1 MARQTSR
8 EIGAPVT
15 LGDIANTVGLCLI
28 AFVFVFPILW
38 TAMMSLKTRVD
49 ALSMPPKWLFV
60 PTFQHYATVWNE
72 GSLLTYAG
80 NSLIVALA
88 STAFGLV
95 LGVPA
100 GYALARMEFRG
111 QRVLLLGIL
120 STRMIPPVAF
130 IIPFFLIFTAVGL
143 KDTYTALVIV
153 YLTIILGFVIW
164 MMRSYFLEIPRELE
178 EAAVI
183 DGCSR
188 WGVFLRIVLP
198 LSIPGLAT
206 SAIFSFVFSWNEFLY
221 AMVLTARHAKTLP
234 LGIYNWVSY
243 EEVRWGELTA
253 AAMFAMLPVII
264 FYFFVQKA
272 LVRGLTMGAVK
283 G

>member
-1 MARQTSR
+1 MTAGDVLNT
-8 EIGAPVT
+8 IGLA
-15 LGDIANTVGLCLI
+15 AI

-60 PTFQHYATVWNE
+60 PTFEHYATVWND
-72 GSLLTYAG
+72 GSLLDYAQ

-88 STAFGLV
+88 STALGLA

-100 GYALARMEFRG
+100 AYAFARMEFRG
-111 QRVLLLGIL
+111 QRPLLLGIL

-130 IIPFFLIFTAVGL
+130 IIPFFSIFSALGL

-164 MMRSYFLEIPRELE
+164 MMRSYFLDIPREVE
-178 EAAVI
+178 EAAML
-183 DGCSR
+183 DGCGR
-188 WGVFLRIVLP
+188 WGVFLRIALP
-198 LSIPGLAT
+198 LSLPGLAT
-206 SAIFSFVFSWNEFLY
+206 SAIFSFIFSWNEFLY

-243 EEVRWGELTA
+243 EEINWGELTA
-253 AAMFAMLPVII
+253 AAVLAMLPVVV

-272 LVRGLTMGAVK
+272 LLRGLTMGAVK

>member
-1 MARQTSR
+1 M
-8 EIGAPVT
+8 V
-15 LGDIANTVGLCLI
+15 NTIVLLAA
-28 AFVFVFPILW
+28 AFVFLFPILW
-38 TAMMSLKTRVD
+38 AVMMSLKTRVD
-49 ALSMPPKWLFV
+49 ALSMPPKWFFT
-60 PTFQHYATVWNE
+60 PTFEHYVTVWKD
-72 GSLLTYAG
+72 GSLLHYAQ
-80 NSLIVALA
+80 NSLVVAVS
-88 STAFGLV
+88 STVIGLI

-100 GYALARMEFRG
+100 AYILARSNFRG
-111 QRVLLLGIL
+111 QNAILLGIL

-130 IIPFFLIFTAVGL
+130 IIPFFVIFTGLSL
-143 KDTYTALVIV
+143 KDTPLSLIIV

-178 EAAVI
+178 EAATV

-188 WGVFLRIVLP
+188 LQVFIRIVLP
-198 LSIPGLAT
+198 LALPGIAT
-206 SAIFSFVFSWNEFLY
+206 SAIFSFIFSWNEFLY
-221 AMVLTARHAKTLP
+221 AMVLTTRDAKTLP

-253 AAMFAMLPVII
+253 AAVLAMLPVII
-264 FYFFVQKA
+264 FYLFIQKA